1 MSTPSASLPTLGFI
15 GLGHMGGPMAA
26 RLAQAGYPLV
36 VFDIAADAV
45 QTLVSR
51 GARAATSARE
61 VGDQAQIVFFCLPR
75 PDISIAV
82 AGELRGSKS
91 CRTLV
96 EMSTVGRRALTQI
109 AQASGD
115 DIELLDCPISGGV
128 AKAVSG
134 DLSAIVA
141 GPVTLVARV
150 RPCLEAVASHIF
162 VVGDR
167 AGQAQVCKIANNAIS
182 IVGLVVACEAVAMGQ
197 KAGLDPA
204 AMIDVINA
212 STGRNSAT
220 VDKFPRA
227 ILPRTFDYGGPMEIG
242 GKDLQLY
249 LQEALAEDTPSLAVS
264 NAAQLWAQAERR
276 FGPRSDMTMIFR
288 LMEELGGMGQEKH

>member
-1 MSTPSASLPTLGFI
+1 MNTPSVPLPTLGFI
-15 GLGHMGGPMAA
+15 GLGNMGGPMAA
-26 RLAQAGYPLV
+26 RLAQAGYPIV
-36 VFDIAADAV
+36 VFDIAPDAV
-45 QTLVSR
+45 QTLVSK
-51 GARAATSARE
+51 GARAGTSARD
-61 VGDQAQIVFFCLPR
+61 VGEQAQIVFCCLPR
-75 PDISIAV
+75 PEVSIAV
-82 AGELRGSKS
+82 AAELRGSMA
-91 CRTLV
+91 CRVLV
-96 EMSTVGRRALTQI
+96 EMSTVGRSALAQI
-109 AQASGD
+109 AQACGD

-128 AKAVSG
+128 AKAVRG

-141 GPVTLVARV
+141 GPETLLARV

-162 VVGDR
+162 VVGHQ

-249 LQEALAEDTPSLAVS
+249 LQHGSRVS
-264 NAAQLWAQAERR
+264 
-276 FGPRSDMTMIFR
+276 
-288 LMEELGGMGQEKH
+288 

>member
-1 MSTPSASLPTLGFI
+1 MNTPSVPLPTLGFI
-15 GLGHMGGPMAA
+15 GLGHMGGPMAV

-51 GARAATSARE
+51 GARAAASARE

-82 AGELRGSKS
+82 AGELRGSKA
-91 CRTLV
+91 CRVLV
-96 EMSTVGRRALTQI
+96 EMSTVGRSALTQI

-141 GPVTLVARV
+141 GPEALVSAV

-167 AGQAQVCKIANNAIS
+167 AV
-182 IVGLVVACEAVAMGQ
+182 VGERAVVGSERAVVGDRTSVEGPTSGPTVAFNVRRQSGELVGYAEVTKLAALHGPPIQLRGGCCCNPGGCQSVL
-197 KAGLDPA
+197 GLTDA
-204 AMIDVINA
+204 
-212 STGRNSAT
+212 
-220 VDKFPRA
+220 
-227 ILPRTFDYGGPMEIG
+227 
-242 GKDLQLY
+242 
-249 LQEALAEDTPSLAVS
+249 
-264 NAAQLWAQAERR
+264 
-276 FGPRSDMTMIFR
+276 
-288 LMEELGGMGQEKH
+288 HH